1 EIDAIIKKCVEDPE
15 FIEKCNSMS
24 IVARYRGAEEYNEF
38 VESENARFEN
48 LIKTKGFGDRYGK
61 K

>member
-1 EIDAIIKKCVEDPE
+1 
-15 FIEKCNSMS
+15 MS
-24 IVARYRGAEEYNEF
+24 IVARYRGVEEYNEF